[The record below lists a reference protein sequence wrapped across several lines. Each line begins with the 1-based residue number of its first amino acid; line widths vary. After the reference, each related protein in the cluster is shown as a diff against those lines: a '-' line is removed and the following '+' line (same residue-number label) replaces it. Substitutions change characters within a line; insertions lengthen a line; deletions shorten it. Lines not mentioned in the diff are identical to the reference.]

1 MALRLSAAAAPAPR
15 RASRLDQCTAA
26 TMHASGNAATDDGQK
41 ARFKWLHGLSVLVS
55 LAHIAVSG
63 GVLARF
69 V

>member
-1 MALRLSAAAAPAPR
+1 MRPASTTTVSK
-15 RASRLDQCTAA
+15 RASRLGQCTDA
-26 TMHASGNAATDDGQK
+26 TLQASGNAATDDVRT
-41 ARFKWLHGLSVLVS
+41 ARFKWLHGLSVRVS

>member
-1 MALRLSAAAAPAPR
+1 MRPASTTTVSK
-15 RASRLDQCTAA
+15 RASRLGQRTDA
-26 TMHASGNAATDDGQK
+26 TMQASGNAVTDDGRT
-41 ARFKWLHGLSVLVS
+41 ARFKWLHGLSVRVS